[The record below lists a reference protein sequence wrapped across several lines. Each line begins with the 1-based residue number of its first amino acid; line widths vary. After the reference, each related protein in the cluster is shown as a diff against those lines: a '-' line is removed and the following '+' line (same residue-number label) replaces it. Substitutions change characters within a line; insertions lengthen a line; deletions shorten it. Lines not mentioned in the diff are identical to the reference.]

1 MSAQLLTD
9 AGRRE
14 PSTATWIVGVLAAV
28 ALWFA
33 IYWRLEAFSA
43 WVASLLPI
51 VAGSHLEDAARFLA
65 FEAPK
70 VLMLLTLV
78 VFGMGVIRSFFS
90 PERTRALLAGRREGF
105 GNVAA
110 AGLGVFTPFCS
121 CSAVPLFVPEEKCLH
136 STRQGLGPEARV

>member
-51 VAGSHLEDAARFLA
+51 VAGSH
-65 FEAPK
+65 PK
-70 VLMLLTLV
+70 
-78 VFGMGVIRSFFS
+78 
-90 PERTRALLAGRREGF
+90 
-105 GNVAA
+105 
-110 AGLGVFTPFCS
+110 TPPAS
-121 CSAVPLFVPEEKCLH
+121 LPSKLPKC
-136 STRQGLGPEARV
+136 